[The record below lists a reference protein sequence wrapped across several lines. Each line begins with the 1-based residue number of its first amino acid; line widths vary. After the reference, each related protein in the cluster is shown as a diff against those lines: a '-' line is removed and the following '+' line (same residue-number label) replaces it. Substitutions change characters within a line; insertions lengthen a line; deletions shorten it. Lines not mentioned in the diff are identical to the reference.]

1 MRRVVRV
8 MPADPEAAAELQ
20 SWSHQQDT
28 TLNLSGLDASGADL
42 TGAHLALGVF
52 RGTGLKRTT
61 LVDTDLHRA
70 HLEKAMLDS
79 ADLTGASLA
88 KAVLNGASL
97 RGANLTRADLSDAEL
112 TETDAT
118 SAKLRGARLNGTILV
133 RTRLQGADLT
143 DATLHD
149 ASFDVVLDEETV
161 LQGLTGSVFG
171 PARVDEGG
179 SVRELAGLEL
189 ELWLEGR
196 GASVKV
202 LNSPPGSVT
211 FYARIDDEFPR
222 ERPAGIVRR
231 RRSGQSFRDEA
242 FTRNLRWEST
252 EYLRLYE
259 LGHNDSDHVEI
270 TEEEANRFV
279 SRITAKL
286 SDNQRL

>member
-20 SWSHQQDT
+20 SWSQQQDT
-28 TLNLSGLDASGADL
+28 TLDLSGLDASGADL

-52 RGTGLKRTT
+52 SGTGLKRTT
-61 LVDTDLHRA
+61 LVDTDLYRA
-70 HLEKAMLDS
+70 HLEDAVLDS

-88 KAVLNGASL
+88 KAVLDGASL
-97 RGANLTRADLSDAEL
+97 RSANLTRADLSGTKL

-118 SAKLRGARLNGTILV
+118 SAVLRGARLNGTVLAKTCL
-133 RTRLQGADLT
+133 RGADLT
-143 DATLHD
+143 DATLHNT
-149 ASFDVVLDEETV
+149 SFDAVLDEETI

-171 PARVDEGG
+171 PAHVDEGG

-189 ELWLEGR
+189 EFWLESR
-196 GASVKV
+196 GASVNV
-202 LNSPPGSVT
+202 LNSPPGTVT
-211 FYARIDDEFPR
+211 FYAHIDDEFPR

-231 RRSGQSFRDEA
+231 RRAGQSFRDEA
-242 FTRNLRWEST
+242 FTRNLRWEPT

-279 SRITAKL
+279 TRITAKL
-286 SDNQRL
+286 GGSQPL